1 MTRDVHRSARAALA
15 LLAIAAPARPRPP
28 APTCSSSAYSQDY
41 EGLGRHYTV
50 GATVKGDA
58 DRVSVRAPAG
68 APRPASAGHIE
79 PAGRDN
85 HLSIVDDH
93 DWIRALRADLQADGA
108 ATVTVR
114 AIAGGNAVRKRCALD
129 YETDPC
135 SRDFAGGKCRR
146 IR

>member
-1 MTRDVHRSARAALA
+1 MLEFT
-15 LLAIAAPARPRPP
+15 
-28 APTCSSSAYSQDY
+28 YSQDY

-58 DRVSVRAPAG
+58 DRVSVKGAG
-68 APRPASAGHIE
+68 GRTATRLSGHIE

-85 HLSIVDDH
+85 HLWIVDDH

-129 YETDPC
+129 YEPDPEFG
-135 SRDFAGGKCRR
+135 DFAGGKCRR